1 MVHSQPPS
9 HRTLETAMTFDTL
22 TAARELESAKFS
34 REQAEAIAKT
44 VRDGQGELATK
55 ADVAALENST
65 KAGIAA
71 LGHSTNANIA
81 ALENSMNTSI
91 AALKAN
97 IAALENSMNASIA
110 TLENSTNA
118 NTAALENSM
127 NTSIAALEIRLVKW
141 AIGLAFAV
149 AAIVL
154 AGVRL
159 MLDTGA

>member
-1 MVHSQPPS
+1 
-9 HRTLETAMTFDTL
+9 MTFDTL

-81 ALENSMNTSI
+81 ALGHSTNANIAALENSMNTSI
-91 AALKAN
+91 AAL
-97 IAALENSMNASIA
+97 ENSMNTSIA
-110 TLENSTNA
+110 ALENSTNA
-118 NTAALENSM
+118 NT
-127 NTSIAALEIRLVKW
+127 AALEIRLVKW